1 MNFTPNCK
9 NKIKKYLITKM
20 QGRVMKVKFL
30 TKKMNFTP
38 NCKKK
43 IKKIS
48 NYKNISKLADVN

>member
-1 MNFTPNCK
+1 
-9 NKIKKYLITKM
+9 M

-30 TKKMNFTP
+30 TKKMIFTP